1 MFLSEGD
8 GVVFRGANGP
18 WKTGDF
24 EYHLRPPA
32 AKELLGKVLATY
44 AEKHGSPPKE
54 LFIHGRT
61 TFDDDEWRAF
71 EEVAPKDTN
80 VIGVRIKTTQGET
93 KLFRDGDYPV
103 LRGTALL
110 LDERNA
116 NLWTN
121 GYVPQ
126 LDTYIGPETPN
137 PLFVTILRSK
147 LQMAAMTTV
156 LNDIMGL
163 TKINYN
169 SCNFN
174 DGLPVTVRF
183 ANMVG
188 DVLTMGSA
196 KGVDRQPFKFYV

>member
-1 MFLSEGD
+1 
-8 GVVFRGANGP
+8 
-18 WKTGDF
+18 
-24 EYHLRPPA
+24 
-32 AKELLGKVLATY
+32 
-44 AEKHGSPPKE
+44 
-54 LFIHGRT
+54 
-61 TFDDDEWRAF
+61 
-71 EEVAPKDTN
+71 
-80 VIGVRIKTTQGET
+80 VIGVRIKTTQGES

-110 LDERNA
+110 LDECNA

-126 LDTYIGPETPN
+126 LDTYVGPETPN
-137 PLFVTILRSK
+137 PLFITIFRSK
-147 LQMAAMTTV
+147 LQMPDIATV

-174 DGLPVTVRF
+174 DALPVTMRL

-196 KGVDRQPFKFYV
+196 KGADRQPFKFYV